1 MQMKGKNI
9 RANTTNRAPNS
20 ELRVPSAHQHPWV
33 QACGG
38 IELRCLMITAP
49 GKVPSLTTFRDNITS
64 HRLEVSPGMT
74 MGTFLQTREQ

>member
-20 ELRVPSAHQHPWV
+20 ERRVLSAHQHSWV
-33 QACGG
+33 QVCGG

-49 GKVPSLTTFRDNITS
+49 GTVPSLTTLRDNITS
-64 HRLEVSPGMT
+64 RRLEVSLGMT
-74 MGTFLQTREQ
+74 MGTFLQTGEQ